1 MSTKK
6 SQHLQTLKILC
17 RDRPPATMPS
27 WHCSRKAASLDSAKA
42 YLSCISRHGIIASKD
57 LCSQCRGECRVSIL
71 RLPNI
76 ANLCTICTVELYHAI
91 FHSPPSNIIKLFLT
105 NLDAGVVYHY
115 HHLVA
120 KVKPSVRKMP
130 TQITCAMWRS
140 PMAIHLPHPP

>member
-17 RDRPPATMPS
+17 RDRPPSTMPS

-57 LCSQCRGECRVSIL
+57 LCCCKCQCRGECRVSIL

-76 ANLCTICTVELYHAI
+76 AI
-91 FHSPPSNIIKLFLT
+91 
-105 NLDAGVVYHY
+105 
-115 HHLVA
+115 
-120 KVKPSVRKMP
+120 SVRSVRCSCTTP
-130 TQITCAMWRS
+130 FFT
-140 PMAIHLPHPP
+140 HPHPTSSNCFKLIWMQGWCIIIIIWQQKSSQASEKCPRK